1 MKKIII
7 FLLLV
12 FSFYGCIRT
21 VDEVDYFENNEYIG
35 FEDADTN
42 LSRQDCIDS
51 GFLVLDGIKIQEN
64 YDKVQKFIDNTE
76 AGNPDRLRIA
86 RFHDS
91 KGPAYSDLIFDEGRY
106 YFYYMDEEDYLANAY
121 SYLLVLE
128 GEWGLPIQKY
138 KMLVLSDDK
147 TLTFDELNK
156 AMVSSSLEYIN
167 SIGRHRIVLYTY

>member
-1 MKKIII
+1 MKKILI

-12 FSFYGCIRT
+12 FLFCVCIGT
-21 VDEVDYFENNEYIG
+21 ADEVNYFENNEYTG
-35 FEDADTN
+35 FGDADTN

-76 AGNPDRLRIA
+76 DGNADRLRIA
-86 RFHDS
+86 RFHYS
-91 KGPAYSDLIFDEGRY
+91 EGPAYSDLVFDEGGY
-106 YFYYMDEEDYLANAY
+106 YFYYMDEEDYPANAY

-128 GEWGLPIQKY
+128 GEWGLPVQKY

-147 TLTFDELNK
+147 TLTFDEVNK

-167 SIGRHRIVLYTY
+167 SVGRHRIVLYTY